1 MPPGD
6 AWLEEY
12 DRRISDEDLIAA
24 SRSRFVSKHY
34 SNAVEDGIKALC
46 SYVRKRTGCTEDG
59 DALMGKAFSWKQPML
74 RVTKATSPHY
84 ESQQRG
90 HLLLCQGVVAAWRNP
105 RAHSLMNDSADRT
118 LMMLELLDDLFAVTR
133 NATRTRRKKA
143 S

>member
-6 AWLEEY
+6 VWLEQY
-12 DRRISDEDLIAA
+12 DRRIADEDLIAA

-34 SNAVEDGIKALC
+34 ADAVEAGIKALC
-46 SYVRKRTGCTEDG
+46 EFVRKRTGCTDDG
-59 DALMGKAFSWKQPML
+59 DTLMGKVFAPKQPML

-133 NATRTRRKKA
+133 NATRARRKK
-143 S
+143 